1 MVYFVIGLILF
12 ALAVISVFCVIGY
25 RNAKLKALEAMEYDR
40 EFTTDGLFV
49 GETLELVETVK
60 NPGWFPIFNVKIEF
74 YVPSGIIV
82 DGIECKEY
90 TKLTSIFNV
99 PPYATVQKKH
109 TVRVDARGRFDLR
122 DASFEYR
129 KNHFVFDI
137 PIGFYGYPDYFGAAA
152 DMPAVLCHA
161 GSAISN
167 RKYIEDPFFISGI
180 REYRVGDPMRSI
192 NFKASGRSF
201 SGGMRRLMC
210 NDYDSSRNFDT
221 MIFLDLNTYAEVQF
235 HAGDLVEIGLKYS
248 CYLFCEA
255 LKSGGRVGFSANS
268 ADEGQKFFFLPCESG
283 ETHVKRILERF
294 ATLNS
299 FTKRDYSMAA
309 LLRNY
314 APGLKPETD
323 IYIVSP
329 YIDEKTAEMIFELRR
344 AGRNVQIVTISG
356 CMHI

>member
-1 MVYFVIGLILF
+1 
-12 ALAVISVFCVIGY
+12 
-25 RNAKLKALEAMEYDR
+25 
-40 EFTTDGLFV
+40 
-49 GETLELVETVK
+49 
-60 NPGWFPIFNVKIEF
+60 
-74 YVPSGIIV
+74 
-82 DGIECKEY
+82 
-90 TKLTSIFNV
+90 
-99 PPYATVQKKH
+99 
-109 TVRVDARGRFDLR
+109 
-122 DASFEYR
+122 
-129 KNHFVFDI
+129 
-137 PIGFYGYPDYFGAAA
+137 
-152 DMPAVLCHA
+152 
-161 GSAISN
+161 
-167 RKYIEDPFFISGI
+167 
-180 REYRVGDPMRSI
+180 MRSI
-192 NFKASGRSF
+192 NFKASVRYF
-201 SGGMRRLMC
+201 SGGMRQLMC

-329 YIDEKTAEMIFELRR
+329 YIDEKTAEMILEVRVERML
-344 AGRNVQIVTISG
+344 ALTPEPSPSAKTITVEFSFSSTTSTWSPQSSSPT
-356 CMHI
+356 